1 MMLDG
6 VADDLKMVLSEPN
19 LFKTLL
25 AVMEKCERNA
35 AAAAAADDQSTLVNL
50 MADLIVLLLTGGTS
64 VVYRK
69 NVQ

>member
-35 AAAAAADDQSTLVNL
+35 AAAAADDQSTLVNL